1 MAVNPDNK
9 YKSSHVGSVIDEAI
23 GYALNIPDIQNDV
36 ASLEAKVAPLNGVPA
51 QLQAHISD
59 TDNPHSVTKEQV
71 GLGNVNNTSDADK
84 PISSATQ
91 TALDKKVD
99 KVTGMGLS
107 QNSYTTAEKN
117 KLSGV
122 ESGAEVN
129 VIESVKVNGVSL
141 PVSSKAVNVD
151 LSAYATKASV
161 DDVDSALNDT
171 ITQIKDG
178 DIVAGQATSANL
190 ASTAQTAAQL
200 SASRTIS
207 LNGDVTASV
216 SFNGTTN
223 VSDTVDTS
231 KIIQSITVS
240 NTETCA
246 SVINKVISKYK
257 STGSNLFSFNTGGIY
272 SGLGIYLQTDNS
284 IYFIGDGDGSP
295 YAGYIHNRSTQWGTA
310 IEQLG
315 VLYSQPLDGIPLTDL
330 AQNVQNLITG
340 AGDTQAIVY
349 GTCVSAGS
357 TLQKTITLSDAPT
370 DWGQPFKYIFAI
382 KYTNSNTTVNAKAAI
397 SGTTYE
403 YRRGGS
409 FIDTSSLFVAGR
421 TETIAYYYMDADK
434 TLNWLGDTSATQAQ
448 FTNEQVSALVNVP
461 SYSGF
466 TSNVSAGGNTWSIT
480 KIGYPNDSTARTFA
494 IATMTGYDSFSPTD
508 ETTYNITLPIAFKT
522 TYANCFLSSYGTW
535 KNWEQVGA
543 YQLRLTSSTNA
554 QLTLYTNGGGT
565 KYFKITVMGT
575 I

>member
-23 GYALNIPDIQNDV
+23 GYALNIPDIQSDV

-59 TDNPHSVTKEQV
+59 INNPHSVTKAQV
-71 GLGNVNNTSDADK
+71 GLGNVNNTSDMDK

-99 KVTGMGLS
+99 KVSGMGLS

-117 KLSGV
+117 KLSGI

-129 VIESVKVNGVSL
+129 VIESVKVNGSPL
-141 PVSSKAVNVD
+141 PVSGKAVNVD
-151 LSAYATKASV
+151 LSTYAKTS
-161 DDVDSALNDT
+161 DLNDT

-200 SASRTIS
+200 SANRTIS

-216 SFNGTTN
+216 SFNGTAN

-246 SVINKVISKYK
+246 SVINKVMSKYK

-295 YAGYIHNRSTQWGTA
+295 YAGYIHSTSTQWGTG

-340 AGDTQAIVY
+340 AGNT
-349 GTCVSAGS
+349 VSIINGS
-357 TLQKTITLSDAPT
+357 CSSSASSRSKTITLDNAPD
-370 DWGQPFKYIFAI
+370 DWYTPYKYIFAI
-382 KYTNSNTTVNAKAAI
+382 KYVNENAAVTCSAVFSNPAKSFQYAVSGKTMPNTT
-397 SGTTYE
+397 YL
-403 YRRGGS
+403 Y
-409 FIDTSSLFVAGR
+409 VAGR
-421 TETIAYYYMDADK
+421 TGQTAYYYIDDANHF
-434 TLNWLGDTSATQAQ
+434 NWIGDTSTTDAQ
-448 FTNEQVSALVNVP
+448 FSNDQVTALANVATVSEYSATV
-461 SYSGF
+461 
-466 TSNVSAGGNTWSIT
+466 TAGGRNWSVS
-480 KIGYPNDSTARTFA
+480 KIGFVNGSSYKTLAISTLNTF
-494 IATMTGYDSFSPTD
+494 YSVSQRD
-508 ETTYNITLPIAFKT
+508 ESVYNITLPVSYVT
-522 TYANCFLSSYGTW
+522 TYANAFLTSEGNW

-543 YQLRLTSSTNA
+543 YQLYLTSSTNA
-554 QLTLYTNGGGT
+554 RLTVYSNDNLQ
-565 KYFKITVMGT
+565 KRFKITVIG
-575 I
+575 II

>member
-23 GYALNIPDIQNDV
+23 GYALNIPDIQDEV

-59 TDNPHSVTKEQV
+59 INNPHSVTKAQV
-71 GLGNVNNTSDADK
+71 GLGNVDNTSDANK
-84 PISSATQ
+84 PVSSATQ

-99 KVTGMGLS
+99 KVSGMGLS
-107 QNSYTTAEKN
+107 QNSYTTTEKN
-117 KLSGV
+117 KLSGI

-129 VIESVKVNGVSL
+129 VIESVKVNGSPL
-141 PVSSKAVNVD
+141 PVSGKAVNVD
-151 LSAYATKASV
+151 LSTYAKTS
-161 DDVDSALNDT
+161 DLNDT

-200 SASRTIS
+200 SANRTIS

-216 SFNGTTN
+216 SFNGTAN

-246 SVINKVISKYK
+246 SVINKVMSKYK

-330 AQNVQNLITG
+330 AQNVQNLITS
-340 AGDTQAIVY
+340 AGDTRAIIY
-349 GTCVSAGS
+349 GDCGTGGS
-357 TLQKTITLSDAPT
+357 TALKTITLTDAPT
-370 DWGQPFKYIFAI
+370 DWAQPYKYIFAI
-382 KYTNSNTTVNAKAAI
+382 KYTQSNTTMSAAAGI
-397 SGTTYE
+397 SGTTYT
-403 YRRGGS
+403 YRYEGHS
-409 FIDTSSLFVAGR
+409 LSSSAWLFAAGR
-421 TETIAYYYMDADK
+421 LGTIAYYYIGDDN
-434 TLNWLGDTSATQAQ
+434 TFNWLGDTSATQEQLTDEEIKALSDVWIKSE
-448 FTNEQVSALVNVP
+448 FTQS
-461 SYSGF
+461 
-466 TSNVSAGGNTWSIT
+466 VSAGGRTWSVT
-480 KIGYPNDSTARTFA
+480 KIGYPITTTAKTFA
-494 IATMTGYDSFSPTD
+494 IATMTGYFSATPSD
-508 ETTYNITLPIAFKT
+508 EATYNFTLPIAFT
-522 TYANCFLSSYGTW
+522 RGYANCFLSSYGTW

-543 YQLRLTSSTNA
+543 YQLELTSSSNVA
-554 QLTLYTNGGGT
+554 LRLYTNQGGT

>member
-1 MAVNPDNK
+1 M
-9 YKSSHVGSVIDEAI
+9 GSVIDEAV
-23 GYALNIPDIQNDV
+23 GYALNVPDIQSDV

-59 TDNPHSVTKEQV
+59 IDNPHSVTKAQV
-71 GLGNVNNTSDADK
+71 GLGNVDNTSDANK
-84 PISSATQ
+84 PVSSATQ
-91 TALDKKVD
+91 TALNKKVD
-99 KVTGMGLS
+99 KVSGMGLS
-107 QNSYTTAEKN
+107 QNSYTTTEKN
-117 KLSGV
+117 KLSGI

-129 VIESVKVNGVSL
+129 VIESVKVNGSPL
-141 PVSSKAVNVD
+141 PVSGKAVNVD
-151 LSAYATKASV
+151 LSTYAKT
-161 DDVDSALNDT
+161 SALNDT

-190 ASTAQTAAQL
+190 ASTAQTATQL
-200 SASRTIS
+200 SANRTIS

-246 SVINKVISKYK
+246 SVINKVMSKYK

-330 AQNVQNLITG
+330 AQNVQNLITS
-340 AGDTQAIVY
+340 ASDTRAIIY
-349 GTCVSAGS
+349 GTCTTAAS
-357 TLQKTITLSDAPT
+357 TASKIITLTNAPT
-370 DWGQPFKYIFAI
+370 DWAQPFKYIFAI
-382 KYTNSNTTVNAKAAI
+382 YYNNPNTTTSATARI
-397 SGTTYE
+397 SGTSYAYRYE
-403 YRRGGS
+403 GAGLKS
-409 FIDTSSLFVAGR
+409 ASLFAAGR
-421 TETIAYYYMDADK
+421 AGTISYYYIGDNN
-434 TLNWLGDTSATQAQ
+434 TFNWLGDSYATQAQ
-448 FTNEQVSALVNVP
+448 FTNAEILALSDVCADSNW
-461 SYSGF
+461 
-466 TSNVSAGGNTWSIT
+466 TSSISAGGREWSVT
-480 KIGYPNDSTARTFA
+480 KIGYPNGSTARTFA
-494 IATMTGYDSFSPTD
+494 IATMTGYFSASPTD
-508 ETTYNITLPIAFKT
+508 ETTYNITLPIAFNRVF
-522 TYANCFLSSYGTW
+522 ANLFLSSYGTW

-543 YQLRLTSSTNA
+543 YQLELTSSTNVA
-554 QLTLYTNGGGT
+554 LRLYTNSGGT
-565 KYFKITVMGT
+565 KYFKITVIGT

>member
-59 TDNPHSVTKEQV
+59 TDNPHSVTKAQV
-71 GLGNVNNTSDADK
+71 GLGNVNNTSDMDK

-91 TALDKKVD
+91 TALDRKVD
-99 KVTGMGLS
+99 KQAGLGLS
-107 QNSYTTAEKN
+107 QNSYTTTEKN
-117 KLSGV
+117 KLSGI

-129 VIESVKVNGVSL
+129 VIESVKVNGSPLSVSG
-141 PVSSKAVNVD
+141 KAVNVD
-151 LSAYATKASV
+151 LSTYAKT
-161 DDVDSALNDT
+161 SALNDT

-216 SFNGTTN
+216 SFNGTKN

-231 KIIQSITVS
+231 KIIQSIAVG

-246 SVINKVISKYK
+246 SVIAKVMAKYK
-257 STGSNLFSFNTGGIY
+257 STGSNLFSFNTGSIY

-284 IYFIGDGDGSP
+284 IYFIGDGAGSP

-315 VLYSQPLDGIPLTDL
+315 VLYSRPLDGIPLTDL

-340 AGDTQAIVY
+340 AGDTQAIIY
-349 GTCVSAGS
+349 GTCSTAGTAAAKDIALTS
-357 TLQKTITLSDAPT
+357 APT
-370 DWGQPFKYIFAI
+370 DWAQPYKYIFAI
-382 KYTNSNTTVNAKAAI
+382 RYTNSNTTTSASARI
-397 SGTTYE
+397 SGTQYTYI
-403 YRRGGS
+403 YQGLALTS
-409 FIDTSSLFVAGR
+409 SSLFAAGR
-421 TETIAYYYMDADK
+421 AGTIACYYIDNNK
-434 TLNWLGDTSATQAQ
+434 RFNWLGDTSATQAQ
-448 FTNEQVSALVNVP
+448 FTNSEVLALTNAAAI
-461 SYSGF
+461 SGF
-466 TSNVSAGGNTWSIT
+466 TSSVSAGGRSWSVS
-480 KIGYPNDSTARTFA
+480 KIGFVNGSSRKTLAISTLN
-494 IATMTGYDSFSPTD
+494 SPYSASPSD
-508 ETTYNITLPIAFKT
+508 EAVYNITLPVSYNT
-522 TYANCFLSSYGTW
+522 TYANAFLTSEGNW

-543 YQLRLTSSTNA
+543 YQLYLTSSTNVR
-554 QLTLYTNGGGT
+554 LTVYSNDNQQ
-565 KYFKITVMGT
+565 KRFKITVIG
-575 I
+575 II